1 MGNGEALEMTP
12 TLRHKVLVVLAAL
25 AASIGL
31 LDASMSGLWDLV
43 AVFVLVLL
51 PLVGLFIALEWG
63 RQVVPLRRD
72 LAAWLRERSALTGE
86 PLSIVA
92 DRTVAAQRAA
102 LGEAALGEAAQAS
115 GVPEPRGPS
124 VEGRPAGP
132 S

>member
-1 MGNGEALEMTP
+1 
-12 TLRHKVLVVLAAL
+12 
-25 AASIGL
+25 
-31 LDASMSGLWDLV
+31 MSGLWDLV